1 MSDPEKSVIGACL
14 HTAKAIVETAT
25 ILNPDD
31 FYTPAHEIIYD
42 TILTMHRNGDPV
54 DPITVES
61 TIRSRGELERIG
73 GNGVLFDLYT
83 AVPTASNVG
92 FYARTV
98 ADQAARRRVHAAGKR
113 IQLLAESGE
122 PVDQVLH
129 HATAEIGHVTAKS
142 VRDLAPMVGE
152 VVDDVLEELSTPFDD
167 SAGILWPWVD
177 ANNTLN
183 RLSPGQLLIL
193 AARPAVGKS
202 LACVQVAWESAKKGV
217 NTTLHT
223 LEMSRSEVV
232 KRIIAAEA
240 RVLLTHIQERRLT
253 EGEWERVAKA
263 RETLANTPL
272 RIEDNPTAGL
282 AELHATVERYEP
294 GLIVFDYL
302 QQAAVNAKLERR
314 LALEE
319 FTRGLKVLAMKAQIP
334 ILVAAQLNRS
344 SEHRP
349 DGKPILADLRET
361 GAIEQDADTVI
372 LMHRPELT
380 QPETP
385 RAGEADLIV
394 AKQRN
399 GPTGTISL
407 GAQLHYARLVD
418 MAH

>member
-1 MSDPEKSVIGACL
+1 
-14 HTAKAIVETAT
+14 
-25 ILNPDD
+25 
-31 FYTPAHEIIYD
+31 
-42 TILTMHRNGDPV
+42 
-54 DPITVES
+54 
-61 TIRSRGELERIG
+61 
-73 GNGVLFDLYT
+73 
-83 AVPTASNVG
+83 
-92 FYARTV
+92 
-98 ADQAARRRVHAAGKR
+98 
-113 IQLLAESGE
+113 
-122 PVDQVLH
+122 
-129 HATAEIGHVTAKS
+129 
-142 VRDLAPMVGE
+142 
-152 VVDDVLEELSTPFDD
+152 
-167 SAGILWPWVD
+167 
-177 ANNTLN
+177 
-183 RLSPGQLLIL
+183 
-193 AARPAVGKS
+193 
-202 LACVQVAWESAKKGV
+202 
-217 NTTLHT
+217 
-223 LEMSRSEVV
+223 
-232 KRIIAAEA
+232 
-240 RVLLTHIQERRLT
+240 
-253 EGEWERVAKA
+253 
-263 RETLANTPL
+263 
-272 RIEDNPTAGL
+272 
-282 AELHATVERYEP
+282 TVERYEP